1 MANITI
7 VSCFY
12 MLPRPKH
19 AIGEYMSWI
28 QTFLTYVDTPI
39 IMFGEGDVLEMMKQ
53 MRKEANLEDKFFP
66 IEKPFH
72 QLKFSDPNW
81 IQVWENQVQ
90 KSEFQLIQNQ
100 ELYRVWANK
109 PFFIQEAMEKNP
121 FQSDVFAWCDAG
133 CWRELLVAQAC
144 GKGWPSPQ
152 KIVPNR
158 LHIVAINP
166 VEPWI
171 EKINALPNNID
182 QKTFLEK
189 INTSNTTIVGGTIL
203 IGDKEAWKAWIPSF
217 EKTLVYFIEL
227 DRFAGDDQAVIAST
241 ALWLCKQNS
250 LTKPIFFKAPEQNGF
265 CLINGQPCGDLWFCF
280 QQYFRKDE
288 EVTQKKQNSQ
298 LFRTSEKPVKILL
311 ISSGAGS
318 WPNDGWGAVENLVSD
333 FEWALKDLGAIVEV
347 YHNQEFGETLEKK
360 VADFRP
366 DLIHCEYDDHIIHL
380 VPCLQ
385 KYPTMKILLT
395 SHYAWLS
402 QPYQL
407 VQDGYMSRFLFA
419 CDLAKKSNLTLA
431 VLSPEIAKTCR
442 DLAAV
447 PDDKLWVF
455 PNGTRTDKI
464 ECRAPI
470 YTSSAV
476 CVGKIEKRKRQST
489 LQACK
494 LIDFVGPL
502 SDDEFKIDAHYKGKW
517 TRKELYENLT
527 NYPCLVLLSEAE
539 AHPLVIGEALAA
551 GCAIVCNEISAAN
564 LPRNKPWIRVLSNGP
579 LTLEDLNRHIQ
590 EMCEIGC
597 RHRNE
602 IRDWAVT
609 NIDWRIRAKTY
620 LEKWFGAE
628 LEQHT
633 QQVELSEEKTEMPIR
648 FALVGPGIMPIPPP
662 GWGAVEQII
671 WDHYKTLKAKGH
683 HVTIINTPDRNE
695 IKTLIQEGNYDVVH
709 IHYDVFADLAD
720 ELQNKC
726 VLLTS
731 HYPYI
736 DKLEQWGRDGFHKT
750 FMKMSAV
757 GQKKNVYFFPVSE
770 KDVTVFESMGGGKGK
785 TFLMP
790 NGVDVNA
797 FQLTETPHFG
807 ERSVVLGKIESRKRQ
822 HLTYWFPDVDYI
834 GRGDFRHANFRG
846 ELGHEVLYRILSDF
860 GNMILL
866 SEAENGTPLAVKE
879 GLAAGLGCVLS
890 KAAAFEFKDP
900 LPWITVVS
908 EEDLG
913 NQKKLYEAI
922 KRNRDISA
930 RMRKEIREWTYRH
943 WDWNALMDTYIQNVR
958 SLLVKD

>member
-1 MANITI
+1 MAKVTI

-28 QTFLTYVDTPI
+28 QNFLTYVDTPI
-39 IMFGEGDVLEMMKQ
+39 IMFSEGDVLEMMKQ
-53 MRKEANLEDKFFP
+53 MRKEAKLENKFFP

-72 QLKFSDPNW
+72 QLKFSDPSW
-81 IQVWENQVQ
+81 IKTWENQVQ
-90 KSEFQLIQNQ
+90 KSEFQHIQNQ

-109 PFFIQEAMEKNP
+109 SFFVQEAIQKNP
-121 FQSDVFAWCDAG
+121 FDSDIFVWCDAG

-144 GKGWPSPQ
+144 GPGWPSP
-152 KIVPNR
+152 KRMIPNR
-158 LHIVAINP
+158 LHILAINP
-166 VEPWI
+166 IEPWI
-171 EKINALPNNID
+171 EKMKALPNDID
-182 QKTFLEK
+182 QKSFVEK
-189 INTSNTTIVGGTIL
+189 LDTSNTTIVGGTIL
-203 IGDKEAWKAWIPSF
+203 IGDKVAWEAWVPVF
-217 EKTLVYFIEL
+217 EKTLTYFIEF
-227 DRFAGDDQAVIAST
+227 DRFAGDDQSVIAAS
-241 ALWLCKQNS
+241 AFWLHKQDA
-250 LTKPIFFKAPEQNGF
+250 LTKPVFLKSPDHNGF
-265 CLINGQPCGDLWFCF
+265 CLINGQPCGDMWFSF
-280 QQYFRKDE
+280 QPFFRKEDE
-288 EVTQKKQNSQ
+288 EPKQQTQ
-298 LFRTSEKPVKILL
+298 TPIKILL
-311 ISSGAGS
+311 ISSGAGT
-318 WPNDGWGAVENLVSD
+318 WPNDGWGAVENLVAD
-333 FEWALKDLGAIVEV
+333 FEWALKEQGVIVEV
-347 YHNQEFGETLEKK
+347 YHNQEFGATLEKK
-360 VADFRP
+360 VAEFHP

-431 VLSPEIAKTCR
+431 VLSPEIAKTCK

-447 PDDKLWVF
+447 PEDKLWVF

-464 ECRAPI
+464 QCRPPVHE
-470 YTSSAV
+470 SAI
-476 CVGKIEKRKRQST
+476 CVGKIEKRKKQT
-489 LQACK
+489 MLQACK
-494 LIDFVGPL
+494 RIDFVGPI
-502 SDDEFKIDAHYKGKW
+502 SDNDFVVDEHYKGKW
-517 TRKELYENLT
+517 TRNELYQNLT
-527 NYPCLVLLSEAE
+527 NYPCLVLISEAE

-551 GCAIVCNEISAAN
+551 GCAILCNEVSAAN
-564 LPRNKPWIRVLSNGP
+564 LPREKPWIRVLADGP
-579 LTLEDLNRHIQ
+579 LTLEDLDRNVT
-590 EMCEIGC
+590 EMCAIG
-597 RHRNE
+597 RTYRNE
-602 IRDWAVT
+602 IREWACA
-609 NIDWRIRAKTY
+609 NLDWRLRAKTY
-620 LEKWFGAE
+620 LEKWFGVGTTMTAAQPIACPE
-628 LEQHT
+628 TKEAA
-633 QQVELSEEKTEMPIR
+633 IR
-648 FALVGPGIMPIPPP
+648 FALVGPGIMPIPPT

-720 ELQNKC
+720 ELNNKC

-785 TFLMP
+785 TYLMP

-834 GRGDFRHANFRG
+834 GKGDFRHANFRG

-890 KAAAFEFKDP
+890 KAAAFEFKEP
-900 LPWITVVS
+900 LPWITIVP

-943 WDWNALMDTYIQNVR
+943 WDWNALMDTYIQTIR
-958 SLLVKD
+958 SLLAKA